1 MAETEPDQVDIVS
14 LDLVLQ
20 FAQMLPEAS
29 KRYISQKFGH
39 LLSAKEE
46 WRKQRVES
54 ECVSFSNQMFELFA
68 TGSAHAIPL
77 EEFADNVRKLE
88 GLSGQH
94 LSEGHVLD
102 LKVLHMFWALWMRAN
117 G

>member
-1 MAETEPDQVDIVS
+1 MEKRLAETEPDQVDIVS

-68 TGSAHAIPL
+68 AGSAHAIPL
-77 EEFADNVRKLE
+77 EKLRSSK
-88 GLSGQH
+88 GFLARTPVKTTCFS
-94 LSEGHVLD
+94 
-102 LKVLHMFWALWMRAN
+102 
-117 G
+117 